1 MNESDALA
9 RCAEITRRE
18 ARNFY
23 YGLRLLPK
31 GKRAALYAVYAWMR
45 VIDDIADAD
54 GVDDN
59 ERTAGLA
66 RVEARTREVIARK
79 TVDEGVDDI
88 ALGAGDG
95 EQREHAVFQGLCA
108 VLRDYPVH
116 GVEFLAAIE
125 GQRMDLV
132 PRAYADYEQTEL
144 YCDRVAATVGRI
156 CLDVWGVKADVDVDI
171 ARALS
176 TKRGVAFQLTNIL
189 RDIREDHARGRCYL
203 PADELVANGITVDD
217 LLAWSDANNADARC
231 ARFMHIQC
239 ARAQRIF
246 AESAALDAMVSPDA
260 VATIGA
266 MSAIYREILRKIAV
280 DPRRAL
286 AQRVRLSALEKSW
299 IALRARL
306 GLLGARA

>member
-1 MNESDALA
+1 
-9 RCAEITRRE
+9 
-18 ARNFY
+18 
-23 YGLRLLPK
+23 
-31 GKRAALYAVYAWMR
+31 
-45 VIDDIADAD
+45 
-54 GVDDN
+54 
-59 ERTAGLA
+59 
-66 RVEARTREVIARK
+66 
-79 TVDEGVDDI
+79 
-88 ALGAGDG
+88 
-95 EQREHAVFQGLCA
+95 

-125 GQRMDLV
+125 GQRMDLA

-286 AQRVRLSALEKSW
+286 AQRVRLSVLEKSW